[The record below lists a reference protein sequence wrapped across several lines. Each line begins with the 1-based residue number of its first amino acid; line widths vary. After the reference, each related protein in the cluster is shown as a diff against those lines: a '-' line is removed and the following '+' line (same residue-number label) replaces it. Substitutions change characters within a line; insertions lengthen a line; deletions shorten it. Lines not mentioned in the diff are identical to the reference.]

1 MGLVITDKNIDDSY
15 SGEVIRKAMALSPEI
30 DEYVTT
36 QQYLRETTEENLSP
50 AWLRNKVLTIV
61 LEQLGD
67 RGIDF
72 NITESVALDDPLA
85 VQALLFLRTK
95 FDQDFLYD
103 LFRSHQDVAD
113 YVREVM
119 DDTDCIVDIIEYC
132 YRLFYLDDGWK
143 ALGEF
148 NELKQGV
155 IESTS
160 AFNDMLDEVIGRV
173 DRLGTPST
181 MTDYNRSVVG
191 AYLKYLGDRKTT
203 VEKLAKCIYST
214 QIVST
219 ESSETVTVAQAKNV
233 AVEMFMGG
241 FEKELARPSVVS
253 QLDPDNHNID
263 VNEVRAKFAPR
274 WQHTL
279 DYWLLP
285 EHSNQCPSELAFAVM
300 VATMY
305 HDLGCKPQAR
315 ADIVELFESSADM
328 LGARYAKFRDML
340 DNALG
345 NLVIVG
351 ESEVK

>member
-1 MGLVITDKNIDDSY
+1 MGLVITDKSIDDSY

-61 LEQLGD
+61 LDQLVD
-67 RGIDF
+67 RGILF

-85 VQALLFLRTK
+85 VQAILFLRTK
-95 FDQDFLYD
+95 FDQDYLYEM
-103 LFRSHQDVAD
+103 FRSHQDIVD
-113 YVREVM
+113 YVREIM
-119 DDTDCIVDIIEYC
+119 DDEDCIEDIINYY

-148 NELKQGV
+148 VELKPGV
-155 IESTS
+155 IESNS
-160 AFNDMLDEVIGRV
+160 EFNDMLDGVIEKI

-181 MTDYNRSVVG
+181 MTDYNGNVVS
-191 AYLKYLGDRKTT
+191 AYLNYLGERKKA
-203 VEKLAKCIYST
+203 VEKIAKSIYST
-214 QIVST
+214 QIST
-219 ESSETVTVAQAKNV
+219 ESSEAVVMADAKNV
-233 AVEMFMGG
+233 AVETFMNG
-241 FEKELARPSVVS
+241 FEKELARPSVVD
-253 QLDPDNHNID
+253 QLDPDSHDIN
-263 VNEVRAKFAPR
+263 VNDVRAKFKTR

-279 DYWLLP
+279 DYWMQP
-285 EHSNQCPSELAFAVM
+285 DHISQYPSDLAFAVM
-300 VATMY
+300 IATMY

-315 ADIVELFESSADM
+315 ADIIGLFEASADM
-328 LGARYAKFRDML
+328 LGPRYAKFRDML

-345 NLVIVG
+345 NLVIVE